1 MSPAVLRAAIT
12 CSLHHLWDNPD
23 ARLPRNHQVNVVG
36 KDQDAERPVIYAL
49 VHCSPTGQAA
59 TKIQILECIS
69 GMEQYIDRW
78 YEGSLEWEIADT
90 LASEIDHFKYK
101 SWASGTSGKCN
112 WKKGLHPRRFAGT
125 SGAREQIGEFCRS
138 IRARLSHMP
147 DDEESRVKP
156 LPWTVVY
163 VGYTGKEAKR
173 AYQHERHETGGPV
186 IPYLFETI
194 MMMKFRDCQYLLR
207 NMSIM
212 NITRLSDVRC
222 AEHVVSIL
230 ASSYSEHGGLNGT
243 LGGPVALETR
253 ARSISKQ
260 GWQNATRALVNQG
273 VFDANDSLVKKQ
285 LENRSFFEKYEDE
298 GSELHMLKKKTE
310 EVTKTRGELRDIF
323 ETEHQNVANIAY
335 LRTRELETDIQITRN
350 VGRLASLM
358 NINDRLVKLRGRVT
372 SNVPPL
378 SMDRSDIESQADDEL
393 MSSITFILALLSD
406 AWQQWNDQI
415 YNSIPTIEFDQM
427 SSMADARGIRE
438 VRHSAKESVVSGP
451 LAGID
456 HLVRRMLCRRYTRL
470 YTKVALGEIL
480 AWIWA
485 YLQQICTPPPVSPT
499 ALHSTVLG
507 VTLAEFYHKDTAICL

>member
-1 MSPAVLRAAIT
+1 MDHMLTLSFAQRPVLRPDLYSVEPGSDLYKSGLPVLSGTMLQSMDRGLMDLALKIFEINERRSWNKSPSNSMDRPTGLGKILNIIFSMSPTVLRAAIT
-12 CSLHHLWDNPD
+12 CSLHNLWGDPD
-23 ARLPRNHQVNVVG
+23 ARLPRNHQVNLVG
-36 KDQDAERPVIYAL
+36 RDQDAERPVIYAL

-59 TKIQILECIS
+59 TKIQILDCIS
-69 GMEQYIDRW
+69 EMEQYIGRW
-78 YEGSLEWEIADT
+78 YEGSLEWESADT
-90 LASEIDHFKYK
+90 LAFEIDHFKYK

-112 WKKGLHPRRFAGT
+112 WKKGLHPRRFAST

-138 IRARLSHMP
+138 IRARLNHVP
-147 DDEESRVKP
+147 DDEESRTRP

-222 AEHVVSIL
+222 AEHIVSIL

-253 ARSISKQ
+253 AGSISKQ

-273 VFDANDSLVKKQ
+273 VFEANDSLVKEQ
-285 LENRSFFEKYEDE
+285 LARRRFFEKYEEE
-298 GSELHMLKKKTE
+298 GSELRTWKKKNE
-310 EVTKTRGELRDIF
+310 EVTKTKGELREIL
-323 ETEHQNVANIAY
+323 EVEQHNVANIAY
-335 LRTRELETDIQITRN
+335 LRTKELETDIQITRN

-358 NINDRLVKLRGRVT
+358 NINDRLVKLRERVA

-378 SMDRSDIESQADDEL
+378 SMDRSDIESQADDGL
-393 MSSITFILALLSD
+393 VSSSP
-406 AWQQWNDQI
+406 
-415 YNSIPTIEFDQM
+415 IPTTQM
-427 SSMADARGIRE
+427 
-438 VRHSAKESVVSGP
+438 
-451 LAGID
+451 
-456 HLVRRMLCRRYTRL
+456 TRL
-470 YTKVALGEIL
+470 
-480 AWIWA
+480 
-485 YLQQICTPPPVSPT
+485 
-499 ALHSTVLG
+499 STNDDR
-507 VTLAEFYHKDTAICL
+507 TLK